1 MSAFR
6 ARLIG
11 PALGLAPDE
20 PDQVL
25 RLGRFREEHPD
36 VIIGD
41 GGFGTWQARIPEP
54 NGETVITRYT
64 LRELL
69 DKLGELMAGRGGEST
84 RAAVDAVVAARPE
97 QGRNSNEAIAQRRG
111 SRGG

>member
-6 ARLIG
+6 ARLTAT
-11 PALGLAPDE
+11 ALGIAPDE

-41 GGFGTWQARIPEP
+41 GGFGTWQARIPELD
-54 NGETVITRYT
+54 GETVITRYT

-97 QGRNSNEAIAQRRG
+97 QGRNSSEAIAQRRG
-111 SRGG
+111 SRGL

>member
-6 ARLIG
+6 ARLTV
-11 PALGLAPDE
+11 PALRIAADE
-20 PDQVL
+20 PDQIL
-25 RLGRFREEHPD
+25 RLSRFREEHPD

-54 NGETVITRYT
+54 CGETVITRYT

-69 DKLGELMAGRGGEST
+69 DKLGEL
-84 RAAVDAVVAARPE
+84 
-97 QGRNSNEAIAQRRG
+97 IAEHTPLCP
-111 SRGG
+111 